1 MALSFAIKLDDQVS
15 PDARK
20 AAGALQALH
29 SQIQSEGVALK
40 SLENQMRAVQRSG
53 SVNLDVYKKLSSA
66 IVDQKSK
73 VAGLTDEM
81 VRSGGAGFVPATVKA
96 RLLGF
101 AMHELERNAGLSRRA
116 IAAIGPEGL
125 ALAATLSGVA
135 LAGVAMAGG
144 ILGAAGAVVY
154 LESKL
159 ISLGV
164 TASEAKGDMVR
175 SLELLYGSQSAA
187 DHTYKV
193 LESLTGSIAIS
204 QERVLELAD
213 SLTKAGQVNGDA
225 MIRSIETIGKAE
237 AARKGAGKVLEGV
250 ITRATTNRI
259 FSVSRTELMSVGLS
273 YRELSKEVAK
283 GIGTTTQEA
292 ELRLRT
298 GGVRVKEGLEAL
310 GRVVD
315 TKMGKLA
322 LQKFETVSVQT
333 QRLHDNFMRLFEDVN
348 AGPFARLLMVIAN
361 QLEESSVSG
370 SALRTIVKSAF
381 TEISAAA
388 ERVAPYVQAFFE
400 GAILLALKFYNAMY
414 PVRQSIA
421 KMFGGDQK
429 QGLDSFQDTLIKTAN
444 AVGIGFTA
452 AGIAIAFMINN
463 AGKLAEVV
471 SSLISVTPL
480 IGPAFDAARAAIAV
494 ATATLGAGSDKT
506 NAAGKSVADGV
517 AAGITSGTPAVEAAM
532 RDMAAKGT
540 KAFDDK
546 MQIHSPSKVMQLRGH
561 YVNLGLAKGVND
573 NADVPAAA
581 MSKTGGALG
590 EAPLAGKKTG
600 GGVVVHVVFQQGAVV
615 VGSGGSIAETEDQ
628 LTDLMANVFEKAAAM
643 RGAG

>member
-628 LTDLMANVFEKAAAM
+628 LTDLMANVFEKTAAM